1 MVGSRSLLYA
11 TADRLSAGH
20 PGATFAEL
28 ARIDSR
34 WGQPGIW
41 AAMRHA
47 DGPLTRH
54 HLLSALDRRLNADDA
69 IVPVPP
75 APAVFANIYLPSLTI
90 SETGAPD
97 CRALREP
104 IHHQSASFPMRQAT
118 STTECRWVV

>member
-28 ARIDSR
+28 ARIDPR

-54 HLLSALDRRLNADDA
+54 YLPAALARRLNAEHA
-69 IVPVPP
+69 IVTVP
-75 APAVFANIYLPSLTI
+75 AEPAVFATI
-90 SETGAPD
+90 SLRTFKFSAIVAMLCAAPGY
-97 CRALREP
+97 P
-104 IHHQSASFPMRQAT
+104 FPHLLAPLPAYNAKHRKT
-118 STTECRWVV
+118 DV